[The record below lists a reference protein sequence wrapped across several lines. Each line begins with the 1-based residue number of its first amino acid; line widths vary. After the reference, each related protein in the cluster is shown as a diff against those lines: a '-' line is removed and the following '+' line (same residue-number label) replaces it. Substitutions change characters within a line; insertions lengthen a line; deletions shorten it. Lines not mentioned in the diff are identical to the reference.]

1 MRRMIMVLHL
11 FIAAV
16 VAGLVHLGGLFA
28 LPRTT
33 TDDVFS
39 TLSREVTGNN
49 IAIVPEDRIRALRF
63 VDPNVAI
70 GVCRFDLTNGPFRV
84 RTGLSETFLAVVF
97 AREQSGIITSVSDR
111 AATSGA
117 LDVVLATPEQLRRI
131 GELDESGEAIEEIR
145 VPSPSRT
152 GIAII
157 KVLVDRPSGRAN
169 AETVL
174 RAVQCGSEALPN

>member
-1 MRRMIMVLHL
+1 MRRMTFLLHL
-11 FIAAV
+11 FIAVV

-39 TLSREVTGNN
+39 TLSGWVTGNG
-49 IAIVPEDRIRALRF
+49 IILMPEERVRQLRF

-70 GVCRFDLTNGPFRV
+70 GVCRFDLAAGPFRV

-111 AATSGA
+111 AATGGA

-131 GELDESGEAIEEIR
+131 AELDESGEAIEEIR
-145 VPSPSRT
+145 VPSPYRT

-169 AETVL
+169 AENVL
-174 RAVQCGSEALPN
+174 RAVQCGSEALPG

>member
-1 MRRMIMVLHL
+1 MTLLLHV

-16 VAGLVHLGGLFA
+16 VAGLVHVGALFA

-39 TLSREVTGNN
+39 TLSREASGPGITL
-49 IAIVPEDRIRALRF
+49 VPEDRIRALRF

-70 GVCRFDLTNGPFRV
+70 GICRFDLRQGPFRV

-117 LDVVLATPEQLRRI
+117 LDVVLATPDQLRRI
-131 GELDESGEAIEEIR
+131 GDLDESGEAIEEIR
-145 VPSPSRT
+145 VESPSRT

-157 KVLVDRPSGRAN
+157 KVLVDRPSGRPN
-169 AETVL
+169 AEDVL
-174 RAVQCGSEALPN
+174 RAVQCGSEALPG

>member
-1 MRRMIMVLHL
+1 MHRMTLLLHL
-11 FIAAV
+11 FIALV
-16 VAGLVHLGGLFA
+16 IAGLVHLGGLFA

-39 TLSREVTGNN
+39 TLSREVTGSG
-49 IAIVPEDRIRALRF
+49 IALVPEERVRTLRF

-70 GVCRFDLTNGPFRV
+70 GVCRFDLTAGPFRV

-117 LDVVLATPEQLRRI
+117 LDVVFATPEQLRRI
-131 GELDESGEAIEEIR
+131 SELDESGEAIEEIR
-145 VPSPSRT
+145 VPSPNRT

-174 RAVQCGSEALPN
+174 RAVQCGSEALPG